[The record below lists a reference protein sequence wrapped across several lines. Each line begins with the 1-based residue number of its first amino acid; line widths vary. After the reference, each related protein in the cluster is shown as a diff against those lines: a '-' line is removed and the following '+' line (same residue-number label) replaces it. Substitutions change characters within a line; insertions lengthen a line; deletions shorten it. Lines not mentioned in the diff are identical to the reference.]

1 MRKIF
6 YLLVI
11 LVHSA
16 FLFGQKDK
24 TDANIYGH
32 VINKSDGKHIP
43 FVTIG
48 IKGTSVGGSADATGH
63 FYLKNLPVGEHT
75 FVASGV
81 GFNKQEKKI
90 VLELGKTYELNF
102 ELEETSLMLQS
113 TVVTASRNE
122 STRDKAPALV
132 NLITVKNLESANAV
146 CLSQGLGFQP
156 GLRVESNCQ
165 NCGFQQVRMNGL
177 EGQYSQILID
187 SRPIFSALA
196 SVYGIEQIPTN
207 MIDRIEVMRGGGSA
221 IFGSNAIAGT
231 INIITKEPTSNQ
243 LSINHTTN
251 LIGGKSFDNN
261 THVNASVVSDN
272 HKSGVVLFGGTR
284 NRQAFDFDK
293 DGFSEIG
300 IINAKN
306 IGFRGFYNTSTYS
319 RLVLEYHA
327 LEEFRRGGNKLH
339 LQPHETD
346 ITEQTKHIVNTINVK
361 WNTYSKDNAHRLS
374 LYTAAMNID
383 RDSYYGAQKDPTA
396 YGHTTDRTFNIG
408 AQYTYNAK
416 KVLFMPSE
424 FTVGTEFLHNKLH
437 DIMLGY
443 DRDVVQEVN
452 TASLY
457 AQNEWKNDDLSLLV
471 GARLD
476 QVNILTSPVVSP
488 RLNFRYSITP
498 KIIARASYSTGFRAP
513 QIYDEELHVSA
524 VGGAAAIIEMNPDLK
539 TEKSQSLSA
548 SGDFYHNFGKL
559 ETNLLIEGFYTRLN
573 NIFKLESQG
582 FNSSGDMILLRTNG
596 RGAVV
601 KGINFEF
608 QVVPNNK
615 IDFQAGFTVQRSQYL
630 EPEAWSDDENV
641 PACRTMFRSPN
652 NYGFFTSNWQMLNNT
667 LLSLSGTYTGSMVV
681 QHFAGYID
689 ADRVERTKDF
699 FDLIVKVEQQVNV
712 NGQFKLNF
720 NAGVMNVFNSYQR
733 DLDKGEFRDAK
744 YVYGPSLPRT
754 YFVGLKLDL

>member
-11 LVHSA
+11 LVHST

-90 VLELGKTYELNF
+90 ILELGKTYELNF

-146 CLSQGLGFQP
+146 CLAQGLGFQP

-196 SVYGIEQIPTN
+196 SVYGLEQIPTN

-231 INIITKEPTSNQ
+231 INIITKEPVSNQ
-243 LSINHTTN
+243 VSINNTTN
-251 LIGGKSFDNN
+251 LIGGKSFDIN
-261 THVNASVVSDN
+261 THINASVVSDN
-272 HKSGVVLFGGTR
+272 HKSGFVLFGGTR
-284 NRQAFDFDK
+284 QRQPYDHDK

-319 RLVLEYHA
+319 RLVVEYHA
-327 LEEFRRGGNKLH
+327 IEEFRRGGNEFEL
-339 LQPHETD
+339 PAHETD
-346 ITEQTKHIVNTINVK
+346 ITEQTNHVVNNLSAK
-361 WNTYSKDNAHRLS
+361 WNTYSKDNVHKLS
-374 LYTAAMNID
+374 IYAAGMTID
-383 RDSYYGAQKDPTA
+383 RSSYYGAQKDPDA
-396 YGHTTDRTFNIG
+396 YGVTYDRVLNVG
-408 AQYTYNAK
+408 AQYTYNMDK
-416 KVLFMPSE
+416 LLFMPAE
-424 FTVGTEFLHNKLH
+424 LTVGAEFLHNKLE
-437 DIMLGY
+437 DKMLGY
-443 DRDVVQEVN
+443 GRQIEQEIN
-452 TASLY
+452 TASLF

-471 GARLD
+471 GARMD
-476 QVNILTSPVVSP
+476 KVNIIDNPVISP

-498 KIIARASYSTGFRAP
+498 IIIARASYSTGFRAP
-513 QIYDEELHVSA
+513 QTFDEDLHVSA
-524 VGGAAAIIEMNPDLK
+524 VGGGGAIIFQDENLK
-539 TEKSQSLSA
+539 TEKSQSISA
-548 SGDFYHNFGKL
+548 SGDFYHNFGNVQ
-559 ETNLLIEGFYTRLN
+559 TNLLIEGFYTRLN

-582 FNSSGDMILLRTNG
+582 VDASGNLILLRTNG

-601 KGINFEF
+601 KGINFEY
-608 QVVPNNK
+608 QIVPNNK
-615 IDFQAGFTVQRSQYL
+615 IDFQAGFTIQRSQYL
-630 EPEAWSDDENV
+630 EPEAWSIDENV
-641 PACRTMFRSPN
+641 PACKTMFRSPN
-652 NYGFFTSNWQMLNNT
+652 NYGFFTSNWQMLNKT

-699 FDLIVKVEQQVNV
+699 FDLIVKVEQQVNI
-712 NGQFKLNF
+712 NGQMILNL
-720 NAGVMNVFNSYQR
+720 NAGVMNVFNSYQK
-733 DLDKGEFRDAK
+733 DFDKGEFRDANFI
-744 YVYGPSLPRT
+744 YGPSLPRT